1 MTSWKQHNNK
11 VFKNGMS
18 KHKMTLE
25 KDLSNV
31 MQKAAR
37 EIRDWLMFGQTPF
50 YTGNMFDSTGLG
62 VYINGTLTAYAPPPT
77 AFEPQDYEGEIVW
90 GEAELNEALQ
100 QGYRTFSKGIWVVA
114 FSAVPYAFEVDA
126 YGTSISDAGYFSED
140 IVDELIAQFKTTFA
154 REFPNIAKQI
164 KSA

>member
-1 MTSWKQHNNK
+1 MATWRQHNNK
-11 VFKNGMS
+11 VFKNLMD
-18 KHKMTLE
+18 KHKATLE
-25 KDLSNV
+25 KDLSDV

-37 EIRDWLMFGQTPF
+37 EMRDWLMYGQTPF

-62 VYINGTLTAYAPPPT
+62 VYVNGTLTAYAPPPT

-140 IVDELIAQFKTTFA
+140 IVDELIAQFKISFA